1 MAKAIPAAV
10 KKFYATAPSPH
21 RETMLEMRDR
31 ILEIVL
37 GLDRQGKSRTTH
49 IYILDGGPT
58 WGQWSKEVNG
68 KIEVEGTR
76 DPSVVSN
83 YLVFY

>member
-31 ILEIVL
+31 ILEIV
-37 GLDRQGKSRTTH
+37 
-49 IYILDGGPT
+49 
-58 WGQWSKEVNG
+58 
-68 KIEVEGTR
+68 
-76 DPSVVSN
+76 PSAER
-83 YLVFY
+83 

>member
-37 GLDRQGKSRTTH
+37 QQKRL
-49 IYILDGGPT
+49 
-58 WGQWSKEVNG
+58 
-68 KIEVEGTR
+68 
-76 DPSVVSN
+76 SVTECPHLGSMM
-83 YLVFY
+83 